1 MSDETTTQEQAE
13 EAPPP
18 DEVEETDNVLRM
30 LWPYHPSYFGI
41 RVLTTALEI
50 DSLQGMTA
58 EERAPLID
66 LIGQGMAVLMVEATV
81 ENHGEMLA
89 IQMAALQASRRFGKG
104 GAQA

>member
-1 MSDETTTQEQAE
+1 MSDEMETQVETE
-13 EAPPP
+13 EAPSP

-30 LWPYHPSYFGI
+30 LWPFHPSYFGI
-41 RVLTTALEI
+41 RVLTTANEI
-50 DSLQGMTA
+50 ASLPGMTA

-89 IQMAALQASRRFGKG
+89 VQMAALQASRRFGKG